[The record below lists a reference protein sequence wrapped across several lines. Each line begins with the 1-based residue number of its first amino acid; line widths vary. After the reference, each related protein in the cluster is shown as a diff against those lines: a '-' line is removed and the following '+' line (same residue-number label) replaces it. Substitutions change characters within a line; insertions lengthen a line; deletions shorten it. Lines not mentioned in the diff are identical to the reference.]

1 MTEMFYK
8 TIRVAFM
15 HAEYG
20 AMLTLTKGIVNKH
33 MLTICSVLMWIAMT
47 KNLADQM
54 TSIHLSE
61 PNPDPP
67 NQSDPKWDHRPCG
80 LNGAA
85 HPEAKIASQVARH
98 SLSGAK
104 PRAPPKLPDDERV
117 IP

>member
-1 MTEMFYK
+1 MSQDDNSVINK
-8 TIRVAFM
+8 
-15 HAEYG
+15 
-20 AMLTLTKGIVNKH
+20 KH
-33 MLTICSVLMWIAMT
+33 MTVHSVQSRQMWIAMT

-54 TSIHLSE
+54 TPIHLSE

-67 NQSDPKWDHRPCG
+67 NQSGPKGDHRPCG

-104 PRAPPKLPDDERV
+104 PRGPPKLPDDEF